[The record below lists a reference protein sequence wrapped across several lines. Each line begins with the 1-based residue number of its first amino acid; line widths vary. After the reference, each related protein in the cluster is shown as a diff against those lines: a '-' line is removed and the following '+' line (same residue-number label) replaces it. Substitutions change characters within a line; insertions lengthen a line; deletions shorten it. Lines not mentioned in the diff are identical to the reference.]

1 MLSRFSGVQI
11 GAHVSIS
18 GSIANAI
25 TNASEREC
33 SAFQVFTSN
42 PRGWHAKDL
51 TDDGMPQITRTILV
65 NLTLIG
71 LQQLHICH
79 IYQIFLPQKFLFMK
93 SQYIQ

>member
-42 PRGWHAKDL
+42 PRGWHA
-51 TDDGMPQITRTILV
+51 
-65 NLTLIG
+65 
-71 LQQLHICH
+71 
-79 IYQIFLPQKFLFMK
+79 
-93 SQYIQ
+93 